1 MTKCL
6 QKHCPNK
13 ALCRNVRYLFS
24 TITKSEQYKLV
35 GSKKSWKK
43 KIVHLEQQNSVFSCA
58 YQYPIITL

>member
-13 ALCRNVRYLFS
+13 ALCRNVRCLFS
-24 TITKSEQYKLV
+24 TITKSFKSEQYKLV

-43 KIVHLEQQNSVFSCA
+43 TIVHLEQQNSVFSVVL
-58 YQYPIITL
+58 INI